1 VHALPTPWLENVACL
16 RVLCVCSF
24 VCCVCGLLCGL
35 LCSVRV
41 CACLFKDYMKV
52 SCASGMCSR
61 AALLGVCVG
70 MRHLVPNACECVQS
84 VCFAMLRECAR
95 VVGWLRSNVVR
106 GVCHTCFGCAWSTK
120 ELSAAGL
127 EPATA
132 GLESERSTVFLR
144 GT

>member
-1 VHALPTPWLENVACL
+1 MHVLPTPLRENVACL

-24 VCCVCGLLCGL
+24 VRVCG
-35 LCSVRV
+35 
-41 CACLFKDYMKV
+41 CLFKDYMKV
-52 SCASGMCSR
+52 SCVSGCLRMCSR

-120 ELSAAGL
+120 ELTVTGL

-144 GT
+144 GI

>member
-1 VHALPTPWLENVACL
+1 MCVHVLPTPWRENVACL

-24 VCCVCGLLCGL
+24 VRVCG
-35 LCSVRV
+35 
-41 CACLFKDYMKV
+41 CLFKDVMKV

-106 GVCHTCFGCAWSTK
+106 GVCHTCSHTCFGCAWSTK